1 MHIMYVHKWNQKVN
15 QKGIWGFKNEN
26 FNSALE
32 ATLWK
37 EGMGSYLASRRDTK
51 NNFPKN
57 S

>member
-15 QKGIWGFKNEN
+15 QKGIWGFKNDN